1 MKKLLVVLLAISAL
15 IVSVSIA
22 YYFVV
27 FLPKKEANYEIE
39 LKRIRRDIQNSQNNQ
54 FVPSTDNIESKLEDI
69 ESSMRQQER
78 DRQMQADCESGG
90 GSYAGSGTC
99 VYR

>member
-1 MKKLLVVLLAISAL
+1 MKKLLFVLIGISAL
-15 IVSVSIA
+15 IASLSIA
-22 YYFVV
+22 YYFGI
-27 FLPKKEANYEIE
+27 FLPQKEKNYGEE
-39 LKRIRRDIQNSQNNQ
+39 LKKIRSEIKNTQTRNNS
-54 FVPSTDNIESKLEDI
+54 SEIESKLEDI

-90 GSYAGSGTC
+90 GRYAGSGTC